1 MEPTSL
7 LDAAGGFIWPLAAC
21 SCAAAYVTVERAL
34 ALRDGRTLPDAAIAA
49 VREGRLPAADPA
61 TVAGRLVA
69 AWKAGAG
76 PEGLRAA
83 AAAEVVRLQRGLF
96 LLDSAVALA
105 PLLGLLGTVV
115 GLAGLF
121 SGGGLP
127 GPERLT
133 EGFGLALSTTM
144 IGLGVAIPAQLAAN
158 WLARRV
164 EVLAAR
170 IGVLAE
176 ALERAPRA

>member
-7 LDAAGGFIWPLAAC
+7 LDAAGGFIWPLGAC
-21 SCAAAYVTVERAL
+21 SCAAAFVTVERAL
-34 ALRDGRTLPDAAIAA
+34 ALRDGRTLGEAVLSAA
-49 VREGRLPAADPA
+49 RDGRLPAADPA
-61 TVAGRLVA
+61 TPAGRLVA
-69 AWKAGAG
+69 AWKGGAT
-76 PEGLRAA
+76 PEGLRAL

-96 LLDSAVALA
+96 FLDSAVALA

-144 IGLGVAIPAQLAAN
+144 IGLGIAIPAQLAAN

-164 EVLAAR
+164 EIVAAR
-170 IGVLAE
+170 LGLLAE

>member
-1 MEPTSL
+1 MEPTSI
-7 LDAAGGFIWPLAAC
+7 LDAAGGFVWPLGAC
-21 SCAAAYVTVERAL
+21 SCAAVYVTVERAL
-34 ALRDGRTLPDAAIAA
+34 ALRDARTLGDAEVLS
-49 VREGRLPAADPA
+49 VREGRLPATNPS
-61 TVAGRLVA
+61 TLAGRLSA
-69 AWKAGAG
+69 AWRSGASG
-76 PEGLRAA
+76 EGLRAL

-127 GPERLT
+127 GPDRLT

-144 IGLGVAIPAQLAAN
+144 IGLAVAIPAQLAAN

-164 EVLAAR
+164 EVVSAR
-170 IGVLAE
+170 VGLLVE
-176 ALERAPRA
+176 ALERSPRA

>member
-7 LDAAGGFIWPLAAC
+7 LDAAGGFVWPLGAC
-21 SCAAAYVTVERAL
+21 SCVAAYVTIERAL
-34 ALRDGRTLPDAAIAA
+34 ALRDARTLDDAVLAA
-49 VREGRLPAADPA
+49 AREGRLPAASPE
-61 TVAGRLVA
+61 TPAGRLVA
-69 AWKAGAG
+69 AWKAGATA
-76 PEGLRAA
+76 EGLRAL
-83 AAAEVVRLQRGLF
+83 AAAEVVRLQRGVF

-121 SGGGLP
+121 TGGGLP

-164 EVLAAR
+164 EVVAAR
-170 IGVLAE
+170 IGLLVE